1 MFVDAELV
9 KGAELVEGEGAF
21 EVGKADWAVRSTKFQ
36 PLSALAVTGDDGGVE
51 IWVDGVALGSNG
63 TGAALLVGAGLVVGT
78 AGGGGGREGKAS
90 LISPARTALKV
101 SAILLGAIKRV
112 AIANVAKLSGRIN
125 PFKTAP
131 TIANTALSTQKPSN
145 PSTTHLCCDI
155 SLL

>member
-1 MFVDAELV
+1 MFVDVELV
-9 KGAELVEGEGAF
+9 EGAELVGRSGSF
-21 EVGKADWAVRSTKFQ
+21 RGKADWAVKSTKFQ
-36 PLSALAVTGDDGGVE
+36 PLSALAVAGGGGVAIRVE
-51 IWVDGVALGSNG
+51 GAALGSNG
-63 TGAALLVGAGLVVGT
+63 AGAAPLVGVGFAVGT

-131 TIANTALSTQKPSN
+131 TTANTALSTQKPSN

-155 SLL
+155 TLL